1 MRNWYPREL
10 DINKVNPSKIRP
22 SYDDYFNVFAYRP
35 GGLTGKWCD
44 GNEDDLFSL
53 IRNFRY
59 SNNYCFTDEI
69 LRESPGIVPRKLD
82 NVKCSFM
89 PFSEFNE
96 SLRPRLVLRR
106 QNYSV
111 QMGGMKEFQDS
122 YVVILTRDCVN
133 WENFTEMARLVATY
147 ESAIPIYKDDDMK
160 VAVGLALFI

>member
-1 MRNWYPREL
+1 ME
-10 DINKVNPSKIRP
+10 
-22 SYDDYFNVFAYRP
+22 
-35 GGLTGKWCD
+35 
-44 GNEDDLFSL
+44 
-53 IRNFRY
+53 
-59 SNNYCFTDEI
+59 
-69 LRESPGIVPRKLD
+69 

-111 QMGGMKEFQDS
+111 LMGGMKEFQDS